1 MAKRKTTYVG
11 SARSTIS
18 INKRMTMSRRVTHK
32 YNRNLNSKF
41 RHYFI
46 SKGSF
51 KRYRGT
57 SMGSGTIYGASRS
70 GSQMGGSR
78 RSTRRTGSLFNKTR
92 GSLDGTSRD

>member
-11 SARSTIS
+11 TARSTIS
-18 INKRMTMSRRVTHK
+18 INKRMTMSR
-32 YNRNLNSKF
+32 
-41 RHYFI
+41 
-46 SKGSF
+46 
-51 KRYRGT
+51 RGT